1 MRYWVAERRRRFA
14 VERHDPGAQR
24 AAKGLLRWLRAHP
37 PSLSQGT
44 RSFAQ
49 ANVERDA
56 TRAAQWRRWQSDAE
70 AIWKNNP
77 NLSRHAVAELVKR
90 RLQLS
95 EQAGSI
101 ARRIIQ
107 PRE

>member
-1 MRYWVAERRRRFA
+1 MDGHDQPTALKRASNFA
-14 VERHDPGAQR
+14 R
-24 AAKGLLRWLRAHP
+24 ARA
-37 PSLSQGT
+37 L
-44 RSFAQ
+44 
-49 ANVERDA
+49 
-56 TRAAQWRRWQSDAE
+56 RAAQWHKWQSDAD

-101 ARRIIQ
+101 ARRI
-107 PRE
+107 RKK

>member
-1 MRYWVAERRRRFA
+1 MDGHDQPTALERARNFRTG
-14 VERHDPGAQR
+14 PTSG
-24 AAKGLLRWLRAHP
+24 P
-37 PSLSQGT
+37 
-44 RSFAQ
+44 
-49 ANVERDA
+49 A

-70 AIWKNNP
+70 TIWKNNP
-77 NLSRHAVAELVKR
+77 SLSRHAVAELVKR

-107 PRE
+107 PRESSKRLRLGI